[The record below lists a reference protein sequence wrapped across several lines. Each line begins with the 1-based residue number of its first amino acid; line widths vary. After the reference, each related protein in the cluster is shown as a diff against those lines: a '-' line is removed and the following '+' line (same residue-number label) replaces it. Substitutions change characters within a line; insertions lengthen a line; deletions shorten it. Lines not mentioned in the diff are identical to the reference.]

1 MRPKQVSAYATTA
14 PGTVRGILL
23 QATRFLYY
31 LLVVAPDDVVSL
43 ELLDDVAVEHHDGA
57 KTSEQDKSIFS
68 SNPLADRSVH
78 FWKTLHNWVDSV
90 LAGTIAPNQSRFILY
105 APRAQM
111 GTIARSFHDATTT
124 PDAIHALNSARQ
136 LLLDNDGPRISVAA
150 EPHIEALFRANSN
163 LTAQVIQ
170 RFRVDADDNPED
182 ALRAPL
188 LDKLVGP
195 DSFDHVVTWAQG
207 WAKRKIDHS
216 VELGHPARIPRREF
230 HSALLTYVR
239 LHDRTNILRS
249 VAGIPTDQQV
259 AEQHSMR
266 TYVTQLKI
274 IDLDDIDIF
283 AAVNDFLS
291 ASVDR
296 TTWSDQGMISEA
308 SLQRLERELTLTW
321 RNKSRRTSL
330 SHSDHNPTA
339 QGQLTYTDCIEHDAR
354 VDDLE
359 TPKAFIRGSW
369 HALADDLAI
378 GWHPDYRAALA
389 AFSDTPQSED
399 EE

>member
-1 MRPKQVSAYATTA
+1 MTPTKPHATTV

-31 LLVVAPDDVVSL
+31 LLVVDPDDIVSL
-43 ELLDDVAVEHHDGA
+43 ELLDDVAVEHQDGA
-57 KTSEQDKSIFS
+57 TTAEQDKSIFS

-78 FWKTLHNWVDSV
+78 FWKTLHNWIDS
-90 LAGTIAPNQSRFILY
+90 ASARTIAPNHSRFILY

-111 GTIARSFHDATTT
+111 GPIARAFHDATATS
-124 PDAIHALNSARQ
+124 DAIHALRRARQ
-136 LLLDNDGPRISVAA
+136 LLVDDDALRISIAA
-150 EPHIEALFRANSN
+150 RPHVEAVLRANSN

-170 RFRVDADDNPED
+170 RFQVDADDHPED

-207 WAKRKIDHS
+207 WVKRKIDHF
-216 VELGHPARIPRREF
+216 VELGQPARIRRREF

-249 VAGIPTDQQV
+249 VAGMPTDLQV
-259 AEQHSMR
+259 AEQLSMR

-274 IDLDDIDIF
+274 IDLNDIDIF
-283 AAVNDFLS
+283 EAVNDFLS

-321 RNKSRRTSL
+321 RNKSRRVSL
-330 SHSDHNPTA
+330 SHSHHNATA
-339 QGQLTYTDCIEHDAR
+339 QGQLTYTDCMEHDAK

-359 TPKAFIRGSW
+359 TPKTFIRGSW
-369 HALADDLAI
+369 HALAEDLTI
-378 GWHPDYRAALA
+378 GWRPDYKAALA
-389 AFSDTPQSED
+389 AFRDTPQSGD